1 MRTFAQRHP
10 TAAFLTL
17 AYLATALIFAVP
29 LLSTAGIGV
38 IDLELPGVAPFV
50 LLLSVALA
58 AIAFLTGP
66 RRWARWRPR
75 PAQARPPVPGP
86 PGWYAATL
94 LLPAVAIAAAVFAG
108 IDPIVELVSSP
119 GMVLGTVVAGALVA
133 FPARQLVGGG
143 GLDGI
148 RPP

>member
-58 AIAFLTGP
+58 AIAFLTALADGRDGVRDLRRRVLRFRVHRVGMP
-66 RRWARWRPR
+66 RRCSCPPSRSQPR
-75 PAQARPPVPGP
+75 PFS
-86 PGWYAATL
+86 
-94 LLPAVAIAAAVFAG
+94 PASTR
-108 IDPIVELVSSP
+108 SSSW
-119 GMVLGTVVAGALVA
+119 
-133 FPARQLVGGG
+133 
-143 GLDGI
+143 
-148 RPP
+148 